1 VYLLT
6 KSAFVILSAIEH
18 LYIKKEEKIVMKKGY
33 GDFSFIERWLLLQR
47 KNEAIE
53 LIFEFQIV
61 A

>member
-1 VYLLT
+1 
-6 KSAFVILSAIEH
+6 
-18 LYIKKEEKIVMKKGY
+18 MKKGD